1 MTGPVFVDTSAFYA
15 LMDSSDQYHE
25 QAKKGWNGM
34 LMEEVPINTS
44 NYVTVETGALLQ
56 SRLGFEAAD
65 LWYRDILG
73 VVDILWIDERVHQT
87 AYELWL
93 SLGRRNLSLVDC
105 ASFVIMRGRKI
116 ETIFGYDRHFD
127 EQGFTP
133 VGRDG
138 DRN

>member
-1 MTGPVFVDTSAFYA
+1 
-15 LMDSSDQYHE
+15 
-25 QAKKGWNGM
+25 
-34 LMEEVPINTS
+34 
-44 NYVTVETGALLQ
+44 
-56 SRLGFEAAD
+56 
-65 LWYRDILG
+65 
-73 VVDILWIDERVHQT
+73 VDILWIDERVHQT

-116 ETIFGYDRHFD
+116 ETIFGYDRNFE

-138 DRN
+138 NGMKGPPG